1 MKVEIEIFFDTS
13 STKST
18 VARRINAKQHIISN
32 GKRAERQSNV
42 LQFERFENRLQ

>member
-1 MKVEIEIFFDTS
+1 MEVEIFFDIS

-18 VARRINAKQHIISN
+18 VARRINAKQRIISN

-42 LQFERFENRLQ
+42 LQFERLENQLP